1 MRPSAFDF
9 LGNLDTLLAVFIGA
23 ALATGGALLAEIIQE
38 RTNRKR
44 RERDAARFFGD
55 ILMSIDQILNFAFR
69 SQDIGDKWGGVSIR
83 LFKTALKE
91 AEVYERNRE
100 RLFDILDMDLRG
112 RIHSHFLTETFPI
125 EALIESS
132 EDIASIENTLGGGV
146 KPSKKEADKLNVQL
160 AKLFEA
166 REVGLTAL
174 KREHAKTDDLCRDM
188 EKIAKVKFNTLVDQA
203 NSPAPTPPPTSGKT
217 T

>member
-1 MRPSAFDF
+1 MRTSAFDF
-9 LGNLDTLLAVFIGA
+9 LSNLDTLLAVFIGA
-23 ALATGGALLAEIIQE
+23 GLATGGALLAEIIQE

-55 ILMSIDQILNFAFR
+55 ILMSIDQILSFAFH
-69 SQDIGDKWGGVSIR
+69 SQGIGDKWGGVSIR

-132 EDIASIENTLGGGV
+132 EDIASIENTLGRGV
-146 KPSKKEADKLNVQL
+146 KLSKKEADKLNVQL
-160 AKLFEA
+160 SELFEA
-166 REVGLTAL
+166 REAGLTAL

-203 NSPAPTPPPTSGKT
+203 NSPAPTKPPTSGKT

>member
-1 MRPSAFDF
+1 MRQSTFDF
-9 LGNLDTLLAVFIGA
+9 LGSLDTLIAVFIGA
-23 ALATGGALLAEIIQE
+23 ILATGGALVAEIIQE

-44 RERDAARFFGD
+44 RERDATRFFGD
-55 ILMSIDQILNFAFR
+55 ILMSIDQILDFAFR
-69 SQDIGDKWGGVSIR
+69 SQTIGEKWGGVSIR

-112 RIHSHFLTETFPI
+112 RIHTHFLVETFPI

-132 EDIASIENTLGGGV
+132 EEISDIQKTLDGDA

-160 AKLFEA
+160 SELVDA
-166 REVGLTAL
+166 REVGLAAL
-174 KREHAKTDDLCRDM
+174 KREHAKTDNLCKDM
-188 EKIAKVKFNTLVDQA
+188 ERVAKVKFCTLADQA
-203 NSPAPTPPPTSGKT
+203 NLPVSPVTDSAGI
-217 T
+217 

>member
-1 MRPSAFDF
+1 MRQSTFDF
-9 LGNLDTLLAVFIGA
+9 LGSLDTLIAVFIGA
-23 ALATGGALLAEIIQE
+23 ILATGGALVAEIIQE

-44 RERDAARFFGD
+44 RERDATRFFGD
-55 ILMSIDQILNFAFR
+55 ILMSIDQILDFAFR
-69 SQDIGDKWGGVSIR
+69 SQTIGEKWGGVSIR

-112 RIHSHFLTETFPI
+112 RIHTHFLVETFPI

-132 EDIASIENTLGGGV
+132 EEISDIQKTLDGDA

-160 AKLFEA
+160 SELIDA
-166 REVGLTAL
+166 REVGLAAL
-174 KREHAKTDDLCRDM
+174 KREHAKTDNLCKDM
-188 EKIAKVKFNTLVDQA
+188 EKVAKVKFSTLADQA
-203 NSPAPTPPPTSGKT
+203 NLPVPPVTDSADI
-217 T
+217 